1 MIGYRTLIA
10 VAVTIAS
17 LVGAFSYG
25 HHVASVAAERD
36 ALALRVE
43 YSDAIE
49 TLGNSLRESN
59 AQLALEQLRE
69 IKVQNKEVI
78 KYVVKYR
85 EKLIDSGK
93 CVNDSGLLELIN
105 STTPTSGVKAAE

>member
-1 MIGYRTLIA
+1 MYA
-10 VAVTIAS
+10 VAVVIAS

-25 HHVASVAAERD
+25 HRVASVAAERD

-43 YSDAIE
+43 HSDAIE

-69 IKVQNKEVI
+69 VKVQNKEVI